1 MLEIAREGRLPRG
14 GVAVSEQARE
24 GERGV
29 VACCAGLPLA
39 LAVVAAQ
46 PRLEGDRGRYRAAG
60 AASEQPPQRPQQQ
73 PAQEEAGAQ
82 LNTTTPR
89 AT

>member
-1 MLEIAREGRLPRG
+1 MASEGGAAMLEIAREGRLPRG
-14 GVAVSEQARE
+14 GVAVSEQAGE

-29 VACCAGLPLA
+29 VAG
-39 LAVVAAQ
+39 Q
-46 PRLEGDRGRYRAAG
+46 HRLERDRRRQRTAG